1 MTSLFSRPDDEEEA
15 LCLSSLPERYY
26 VEDPS
31 LNSSSAVLTTA
42 RLPNIDPTSV
52 SLHKALHRFKPLTSD
67 YAITDYGQAFNW
79 AELRLPKDEEREW
92 YCVVF
97 RSKRSPGSD
106 GICEYFLKCVEI
118 HTLTCT

>member
-1 MTSLFSRPDDEEEA
+1 MTSLFSRPADEGEV
-15 LCLSSLPERYY
+15 LSLSSLPERYY

-31 LNSSSAVLTTA
+31 LKSSVLTTA

-52 SLHKALHRFKPLTSD
+52 SLHKALHRFRPLTSD
-67 YAITDYGQAFNW
+67 YAITDYAQAFNW
-79 AELRLPKDEEREW
+79 AELKLPKDEEREW

-106 GICEYFLKCVEI
+106 GICEYFVKCVEI